1 VLVDIKATAVNRAD
15 LLQARGQYPP
25 PPGESAILG
34 LEMAGVVSALGDQV
48 KGCNIG
54 DRVIGLL
61 PGGGYA
67 QQAAID
73 SRMLLKMPD
82 RWSFSQGAAVPE
94 VWLTAYSNL
103 FMEAGLTSGETVLI
117 HAGGSGVGTAGIQ
130 MAREAGAI
138 VYVTAGTTAKLNRCR
153 ELGATLGVNYRQQD
167 FVKEVMAASQGR
179 GVDIILDPVG
189 GAYLNQN
196 LDLLKDNGQ
205 LVNIGLLGGSSA
217 EINLGAVLGKSL
229 RIIGTRLRSRPLAQK
244 IEITR
249 MFADRFWPML
259 DAGELEP
266 IIDSVFKIEDAD
278 TAHDYVKQNKN
289 TGKVILEVGTPG

>member
-1 VLVDIKATAVNRAD
+1 
-15 LLQARGQYPP
+15 
-25 PPGESAILG
+25 
-34 LEMAGVVSALGDQV
+34 
-48 KGCNIG
+48 
-54 DRVIGLL
+54 
-61 PGGGYA
+61 
-67 QQAAID
+67 
-73 SRMLLKMPD
+73 
-82 RWSFSQGAAVPE
+82 
-94 VWLTAYSNL
+94 
-103 FMEAGLTSGETVLI
+103 
-117 HAGGSGVGTAGIQ
+117 
-130 MAREAGAI
+130 
-138 VYVTAGTTAKLNRCR
+138 
-153 ELGATLGVNYRQQD
+153 
-167 FVKEVMAASQGR
+167 
-179 GVDIILDPVG
+179 
-189 GAYLNQN
+189 
-196 LDLLKDNGQ
+196 